1 MDLTGIAGRA
11 LLQRL
16 SVGRRKESDRA
27 ASNDN
32 EASPVEV
39 GAGRRGA
46 GGKEEGE
53 GHRASP
59 ATTERTSPAEHR
71 QAMSAD
77 VRGQ

>member
-16 SVGRRKESDRA
+16 SVGRRRENDRA
-27 ASNDN
+27 AANDN
-32 EASPVEV
+32 EASPV
-39 GAGRRGA
+39 
-46 GGKEEGE
+46 KEPQREE
-53 GHRASP
+53 LREETRHRASP
-59 ATTERTSPAEHR
+59 ATTDRTNPAEHR